1 VSVEGSIRRPAVSA
15 GQSYRDVL
23 GALSAAVQQPNASL
37 ALLLV
42 NLVGVSKL
50 QARLGFDTCALL
62 LQALSDGLIE
72 ALRGRGL
79 VIGLGDGSF
88 CVIVNAIRNSGHAV
102 LAGEKLARA
111 ADDAMTAAMVAVKPQ
126 LNIGISLF
134 PSQAADPE
142 KLLRLAQLAAAAAHH
157 RTARVL
163 LFDESCASDVLTPW
177 KLGDAFAQALD
188 AGELSVYYQPQVCM
202 TSGRPVGVEALMRW
216 LKNGKPVA
224 TPDVF
229 IPLAEEAGLI
239 YHATW
244 YALSNSFRMAGECGE
259 LSVAVNITP
268 GMLHHREFIDM
279 VRTAVGTWGVRDKG
293 MTLEITEGGLI
304 ADFVQAVQRLK
315 MLREMG
321 LRVSIDDF
329 GTGYSS
335 LSYFKK
341 IPANELKVDKSFVMR
356 MMEDPADQRLVETIL
371 GLARQF
377 NLETVA
383 EGVEDR
389 ATFDALANMGCTY
402 AQGYLFAPALSAE
415 RLHEWLQRNSRDLR
429 VRAAE

>member
-1 VSVEGSIRRPAVSA
+1 MRRPAVSA

-37 ALLLV
+37 ALLFV
-42 NLVGVSKL
+42 NVVGVSKL
-50 QARLGFDTCALL
+50 QARLGFDTCASL
-62 LQALSDGLIE
+62 LQALSDGWIE

-79 VIGLGDGSF
+79 VIRLGDGSF
-88 CVIVNAIRNSGHAV
+88 CVIVDAIRNSGHAV

-111 ADDAMTAAMVAVKPQ
+111 AEDAMTAAMVAVKPK
-126 LNIGISLF
+126 LSIGISLF

-157 RTARVL
+157 RTVRVL
-163 LFDESCASDVLTPW
+163 LFDESCAGEVLTPW

-216 LKNGKPVA
+216 LKDGEPIA

-239 YHATW
+239 YNATW
-244 YALSNSFRMAGECGE
+244 YALSNSFRMAAECGG

-279 VRTAVGTWGVRDKG
+279 VRTAAATWGVRDKG
-293 MTLEITEGGLI
+293 LTLEITEGGLI

-341 IPANELKVDKSFVMR
+341 IPADELKIDKSFVMR

-389 ATFDALANMGCTY
+389 ATFDSLANMGCTY
-402 AQGYLFAPALSAE
+402 AQGFLFAPALSAE